1 MNKGGDASDSASER
15 AGKAEKELLKIWY
28 GGQQP
33 GLIKQ
38 ATLESL
44 TLVYRLLRL
53 ASRQTTKTMACKM
66 PTNPPVLVVGNL
78 IAGGAGKTPV
88 VMAVCRHL
96 SSTGRKVG
104 IVSRGYG
111 RSGKS
116 ALLIDPA
123 KPLPSAH
130 DAGDEPLFLAT
141 ETRCPVAV
149 CADRT
154 QAVDTL
160 LSAFPDLDLIVSDD
174 GLQHHRLKRQ
184 LEWVVFDERGQGNGK
199 LLPAGPLR
207 EPLSRLN
214 TVDAVLCSN
223 VSTARLSN
231 SLNLPAQPNWY
242 SIEVKLAGFRHLKS
256 GQLLNIEQAQARWKH
271 GSVLAF
277 TGIGNPEKL
286 FQALNASGIVLQNT
300 VGLPDHYNYPDNFCA
315 QFDQQVLITSGK
327 DAVKLIASN
336 HKVWVAE
343 ITVELPP
350 ALTQALED
358 CIGSTID

>member
-1 MNKGGDASDSASER
+1 MKNSGRADNSASNDT
-15 AGKAEKELLKIWY
+15 GKLEKELLLIWY

-33 GLIKQ
+33 GVIKRV
-38 ATLESL
+38 ALDSL
-44 TLVYRLLRL
+44 TLIYRLLRL
-53 ASRQTTKTMACKM
+53 LTQQDAKAKASKA
-66 PTNPPVLVVGNL
+66 PTSPPTLVVGNL
-78 IAGGAGKTPV
+78 IAGGAGKTPI

-111 RSGKS
+111 RSAKG

-123 KPLPSAH
+123 QPLPSAQ

-141 ETRCPVAV
+141 ETQCPVAI

-154 QAVDTL
+154 KAVETL
-160 LSAFPDLDLIVSDD
+160 LTAFPDLDLIVSDD

-242 SIEVKLAGFRHLKS
+242 SIEVKLTGFRHLKS
-256 GQLLNIEQAQARWKH
+256 GQLLNIEQAKAQWKH
-271 GSVLAF
+271 GSFMAF

-286 FQALNASGIVLQNT
+286 FQALNASGILLQNT

-327 DAVKLIASN
+327 DAVKLNSSN
-336 HKVWVAE
+336 PKVWVAE